1 MKNKVSINIL
11 MLTTLFI
18 CSFAFSGEEQETESA
33 KKENQKSSESVDE
46 NKNVQKRSSI
56 KTLEEFVPSEEVS
69 ADKPVAFPTDI

>member
-11 MLTTLFI
+11 MLITLFF
-18 CSFAFSGEEQETESA
+18 CSLAFSGEEQEMESA
-33 KKENQKSSESVDE
+33 KKENQISSESADE
-46 NKNVQKRSSI
+46 NKNVKKRSSI